1 MSVTIILPRTIIEH
15 AKREAKKLGISLEEY
30 LLELVSS
37 GLDPK
42 DKAAE
47 YIKVAEELL
56 EQSREELRKGDLRQA
71 AEKVWGAAALSIKAY
86 AYWKEGKR
94 LASHGELWEYKD
106 RLSKE
111 IGEWVREVWMMASSM
126 HICFYEGW
134 CTERDIE
141 VTYKHVEKLVKEI
154 EGRIRK

>member
-1 MSVTIILPRTIIEH
+1 LSVTIILPRTIIEH